1 MTDEPFDQNAGIYP
15 IATVGNQQSRVAFHA
30 APRHAGR
37 PASREMAGKPADH
50 RDVHIGSLIEER
62 RLRAGL
68 SREAL
73 AAPLGVSLSQLGKYL
88 KGANRLSATDLDVVA
103 RIIGVPVGFFFED
116 MPGRDLPSPG
126 FGDRPQARLEIQA
139 GWTDFAQAVARAADA
154 HLDEERRQT
163 LGSLVRAVD
172 QALSGQQ
179 SFDKANDS
187 GPSD

>member
-1 MTDEPFDQNAGIYP
+1 
-15 IATVGNQQSRVAFHA
+15 
-30 APRHAGR
+30 
-37 PASREMAGKPADH
+37 MAGKPADY

-73 AAPLGVSLSQLGKYL
+73 AGPLEVSLSQLGKYL

-103 RIIGVPVGFFFED
+103 RVLGVPVGFFFES
-116 MPGRDLPSPG
+116 MPGRDAPQPG
-126 FGDRPQARLEIQA
+126 LSDRPQARLEA
-139 GWTDFAQAVARAADA
+139 LEGWSGFAEAVARAADT
-154 HLDEERRQT
+154 HLDDDRRQA

-172 QALSGQQ
+172 HALSGQQ
-179 SFDKANDS
+179 PFDKANAS

>member
-1 MTDEPFDQNAGIYP
+1 
-15 IATVGNQQSRVAFHA
+15 
-30 APRHAGR
+30 
-37 PASREMAGKPADH
+37 MAGKPADY

-73 AAPLGVSLSQLGKYL
+73 ASPLDVSLSQLGKYL

-103 RIIGVPVGFFFED
+103 RVLGVPVGYFFES
-116 MPGRDLPSPG
+116 MPGRDAGQPG
-126 FGDRPQARLEIQA
+126 LSDRPQARLEA
-139 GWTDFAQAVARAADA
+139 LEAWTGFAEAVARAADT
-154 HLDEERRQT
+154 HLDGDRRQA

-172 QALSGQQ
+172 HALSGQQ
-179 SFDKANDS
+179 AFDKANGS